1 MDIHELPHCRK
12 EALMTN
18 RFTRLALTAALALG
32 TVGATL
38 GAAPASANPGPGP
51 GPGWYGYHPG
61 PHDGW
66 RDRYGHWHP
75 YGRWDRG
82 PRWFDRAHGYW
93 RDRLGYWNPH
103 SGFYVS
109 FRF

>member
-1 MDIHELPHCRK
+1 MDITRAPDFRK
-12 EALMTN
+12 EARMTN
-18 RFTRLALTAALALG
+18 RITRLALTAALALG
-32 TVGATL
+32 TAGATL
-38 GAAPASANPGPGP
+38 GAAAPALADP

-66 RDRYGHWHP
+66 RDRYGRWHA

-93 RDRLGYWNPH
+93 RDRLGYWNPR